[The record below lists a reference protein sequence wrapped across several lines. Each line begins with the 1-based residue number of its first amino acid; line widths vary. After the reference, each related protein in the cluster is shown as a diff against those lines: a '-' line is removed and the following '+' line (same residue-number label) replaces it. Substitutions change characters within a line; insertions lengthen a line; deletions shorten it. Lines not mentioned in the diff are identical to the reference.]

1 MAVLVAALG
10 VAVYLNYYFSV
21 QQPDVLEAG
30 ADTTTTT
37 ASEADDGKNLGDA
50 QYVNNPSTTP
60 SETEATE
67 PPGTIILPRRGK
79 AGKKP
84 GRRRW
89 IL

>member
-50 QYVNNPSTTP
+50 QYVNNHSTTP
-60 SETEATE
+60 SETEAT
-67 PPGTIILPRRGK
+67 
-79 AGKKP
+79 
-84 GRRRW
+84 
-89 IL
+89 